1 MRVLA
6 FLLALFITSCTSV
19 TYTNK
24 EYNSEVVSDSYK
36 LPKPAAYVAAP
47 KAYPAPTASAS
58 NMQSDVIEGSGYI
71 TNQTKDDIDQQ
82 LFNVSMVFT
91 IPITANIN
99 DEVNAEFIIDP
110 KKTEE
115 EIKNLVKDTTGQVI
129 TDSIDVSRTVT
140 AKIVAPNFKVSPSED
155 VRQALSTTQPTKW
168 SWILTPTAEGAQTV
182 QLRVVA
188 HILIEGER
196 VERELETFNRNLT
209 IVVTPK
215 QKFNDFI
222 NSHLEWI
229 VGSLIIPLLLWLF
242 SYIKSRKKK

>member
-47 KAYPAPTASAS
+47 KAYPAPVATAP

-91 IPITANIN
+91 IPVTANIN

-168 SWILTPTAEGAQTV
+168 SWILTPTAEGDQTV

-188 HILIEGER
+188 HIMIEGER

-209 IVVTPK
+209 IVVTPQ
-215 QKFNDFI
+215 QKFNDFV

-242 SYIKSRKKK
+242 SYIKSRKK